1 MIKTINQQTRS
12 GREQPVEAR
21 KVRPNRRLEKLKG
34 RRDLL

>member
-1 MIKTINQQTRS
+1 VIKTSNQETRS
-12 GREQPVEAR
+12 GREQTVEAR